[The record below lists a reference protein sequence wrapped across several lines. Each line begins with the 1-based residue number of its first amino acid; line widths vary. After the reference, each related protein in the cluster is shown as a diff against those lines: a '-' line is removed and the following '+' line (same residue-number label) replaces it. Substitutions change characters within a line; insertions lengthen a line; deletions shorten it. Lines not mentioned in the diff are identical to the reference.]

1 MCNFLKLQF
10 ISFFLNTNI
19 FQYTFNKAI
28 SKNLKKLISNAHVIQ
43 RQPGKLGQGPIG
55 NQLMTTNTDLA

>member
-1 MCNFLKLQF
+1 MQF
-10 ISFFLNTNI
+10 FKTSIYII
-19 FQYTFNKAI
+19 FSKYKYILVHKAI
-28 SKNLKKLISNAHVIQ
+28 SKNLKKLLSNAHVIQ